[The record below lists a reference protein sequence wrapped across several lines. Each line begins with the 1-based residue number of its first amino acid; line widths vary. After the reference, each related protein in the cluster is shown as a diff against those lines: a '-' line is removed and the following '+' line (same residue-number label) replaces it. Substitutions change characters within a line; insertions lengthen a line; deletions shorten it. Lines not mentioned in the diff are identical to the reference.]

1 MEHSSYEMETRT
13 VTLHQ
18 TADYDSDNN
27 MKETTG
33 EDWLDLS
40 ILDAE
45 AKPDLVNMDSG
56 IIFDHDDGASMDS
69 MMTNIY
75 MNNNMAIGTNKNGN
89 TVVNGS
95 LAATKL
101 PSNP

>member
-1 MEHSSYEMETRT
+1 
-13 VTLHQ
+13 
-18 TADYDSDNN
+18 
-27 MKETTG
+27 
-33 EDWLDLS
+33 
-40 ILDAE
+40 
-45 AKPDLVNMDSG
+45 
-56 IIFDHDDGASMDS
+56 MDS

-101 PSNP
+101 PSNSNNLDNDNSSTPLRLTILRRAMQPQPPEVVLREIYRSSLYQPALVLWE